1 MVQENNVKSKLI
13 SFANIFFIL
22 QIIGA
27 IILSFWILFYH
38 QPKTGDDVE
47 HLHSAWLVWQG
58 KVPYIDFFQHHNP
71 LMWYLFAPILGL
83 FAYDIV
89 VFDVVRIISTLLL
102 FLNLYIVAKI
112 IHKFASNSW
121 SASILGVASVFP
133 SYVIY
138 SGQDFRP
145 DNYMVFCLIGG
156 IFYYF
161 RYLRDKKCFQL
172 VWAFIWFVLSFLFA
186 QKALFPLFTL
196 GITGIWFLIK
206 KEIYV
211 KDLLKA
217 LIAPFI
223 MIGCFWYYLYVNGI
237 VKQYYVTNYV
247 FNLNLVEGFEIGRIA
262 EILLYMKICFYI
274 GGGSSILALFSK
286 NMYWKVISLLYI
298 TEFFQRFF
306 YFAPYTYY
314 FWFLL
319 YLGVI
324 LSVVVLARLDNI
336 NRIVRVVV
344 VMGSCWFLYQSMIFY
359 VNVIKDNKTK
369 PYLPDYITRKI
380 TPCDYVFNG
389 DGFMYNIFGKDPHY
403 YWQLIGQLDVVGE
416 KSGLEPKPNM
426 NELILKYK
434 PRFIFGSNYFDKFA
448 REAGRY
454 EIVHYIDKE
463 IVNTYY
469 QKSMFVNIYE
479 LKEEYVTLCR

>member
-71 LMWYLFAPILGL
+71 LMWYLFAPVLGL

-161 RYLRDKKCFQL
+161 RYLKNYGFLCVYDYYIF
-172 VWAFIWFVLSFLFA
+172 FV
-186 QKALFPLFTL
+186 
-196 GITGIWFLIK
+196 
-206 KEIYV
+206 E
-211 KDLLKA
+211 
-217 LIAPFI
+217 
-223 MIGCFWYYLYVNGI
+223 
-237 VKQYYVTNYV
+237 
-247 FNLNLVEGFEIGRIA
+247 
-262 EILLYMKICFYI
+262 
-274 GGGSSILALFSK
+274 
-286 NMYWKVISLLYI
+286 
-298 TEFFQRFF
+298 
-306 YFAPYTYY
+306 
-314 FWFLL
+314 
-319 YLGVI
+319 
-324 LSVVVLARLDNI
+324 
-336 NRIVRVVV
+336 
-344 VMGSCWFLYQSMIFY
+344 
-359 VNVIKDNKTK
+359 
-369 PYLPDYITRKI
+369 
-380 TPCDYVFNG
+380 
-389 DGFMYNIFGKDPHY
+389 
-403 YWQLIGQLDVVGE
+403 
-416 KSGLEPKPNM
+416 
-426 NELILKYK
+426 
-434 PRFIFGSNYFDKFA
+434 
-448 REAGRY
+448 
-454 EIVHYIDKE
+454 
-463 IVNTYY
+463 
-469 QKSMFVNIYE
+469 
-479 LKEEYVTLCR
+479 